1 MSYKV
6 LTKQPYKISIWT
18 FSKFSKLFY
27 KIYFS
32 NDSAIPTEFQ
42 FRGAPVNLYLLKD
55 AWSKVV
61 DYYILEQWNQNKLF

>member
-1 MSYKV
+1 MIFKLCFIFSRLSASLSYKV

-42 FRGAPVNLYLLKD
+42 FRGAPVNLYLY
-55 AWSKVV
+55 V
-61 DYYILEQWNQNKLF
+61 